1 MRCRSYIPRGCMVRC
16 GDQVLAQ
23 AGNVIS
29 HCPDFWFQQTLRN
42 GLHREVVMA
51 RAALE
56 RFELLNR
63 VILPLSSQAR
73 VLHWNS
79 SARCAVTC
87 SARRYPAF
95 LNAAAPNFLAKF
107 NILWM
112 LRKSGRYRLHSKIR
126 SNILHILAGL
136 RCQLWRNTHRAAA
149 VVLMTGSAHLHR
161 NRLAAFEI
169 GVCPPALYAPSAYAP
184 SNPCYQHTQC
194 ASGYPWLTHCNT
206 PFKNALA
213 SIQRSFELFVAH
225 KLTAF
230 AHNSIME
237 ALSRRE
243 NSRALTVWSQN
254 VAGWMGF

>member
-1 MRCRSYIPRGCMVRC
+1 
-16 GDQVLAQ
+16 
-23 AGNVIS
+23 
-29 HCPDFWFQQTLRN
+29 
-42 GLHREVVMA
+42 MA

-112 LRKSGRYRLHSKIR
+112 LR
-126 SNILHILAGL
+126 
-136 RCQLWRNTHRAAA
+136 CQLWRNTHRAAA

-184 SNPCYQHTQC
+184 
-194 ASGYPWLTHCNT
+194 
-206 PFKNALA
+206 
-213 SIQRSFELFVAH
+213 
-225 KLTAF
+225 
-230 AHNSIME
+230 
-237 ALSRRE
+237 
-243 NSRALTVWSQN
+243 
-254 VAGWMGF
+254 

>member
-1 MRCRSYIPRGCMVRC
+1 MQRTQVPCVLECRG
-16 GDQVLAQ
+16 
-23 AGNVIS
+23 
-29 HCPDFWFQQTLRN
+29 
-42 GLHREVVMA
+42 
-51 RAALE
+51 
-56 RFELLNR
+56 
-63 VILPLSSQAR
+63 
-73 VLHWNS
+73 
-79 SARCAVTC
+79 
-87 SARRYPAF
+87 
-95 LNAAAPNFLAKF
+95 AKF
-107 NILWM
+107 SGQVQYPLDAAQKRSIQAAQQNTQQHPAYLGRITLPQSRHHWTAAFRRGFIGFGSIVSELFIKILCM
-112 LRKSGRYRLHSKIR
+112 
-126 SNILHILAGL
+126 L

-243 NSRALTVWSQN
+243 SSRALTVWSQN